1 MLVNRNE
8 QAQITKRTSDITLN
22 DRNHTLF
29 QVGRPNHRNVQP
41 LLRPMIEPMYLQY
54 TISTHKYTSTLSF
67 SIPFSTTLT
76 MHVTVASVL
85 RNTSSLSSKG
95 SALSW

>member
-54 TISTHKYTSTLSF
+54 TISTPQIHFHSLLLHSLLYYSHNARYRGFGAEKYKQ
-67 SIPFSTTLT
+67 PF
-76 MHVTVASVL
+76 
-85 RNTSSLSSKG
+85 K
-95 SALSW
+95 